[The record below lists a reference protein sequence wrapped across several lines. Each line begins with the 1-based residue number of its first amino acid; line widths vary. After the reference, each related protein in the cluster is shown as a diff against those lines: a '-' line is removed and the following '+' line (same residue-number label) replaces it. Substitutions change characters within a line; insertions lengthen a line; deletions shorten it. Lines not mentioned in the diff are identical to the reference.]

1 MIRAPVDG
9 LELEYEV
16 RGAGEPVV
24 LIHAGVI
31 AGFFAPLIEQPA
43 LVGAYRVVRHH
54 RAGYAGSD
62 RVEGPLPFTGQAT
75 HCRALM
81 DHLGIERAHVVGHSS
96 SACMALQLAVDAPE
110 VVLSLALL
118 DPARPAPPTA
128 LHRHTVETVLLPA
141 LDQYRAG
148 DPAAAVDTFM
158 RGVCGAGYR
167 APLEAARPGRVR
179 AGRGRRG
186 HVLRPA
192 SCPRSWS
199 GRSTATPPLASR
211 CRRWSFSAATAS
223 RSSRERQE
231 LLLDWLPNAEPF
243 ELPGASHL
251 LQVQEPRAM
260 AEALASFAARH
271 PGSAPSSPRGVP
283 REFGTPG
290 GPQVEPS
297 ASRRATWARE
307 Y

>member
-1 MIRAPVDG
+1 VIRAPVDG

-31 AGFFAPLIEQPA
+31 AGFFAPLMEQPA

-110 VVLSLALL
+110 AVLSLALL

-167 APLEAARPGRVR
+167 APLEAAVPGAFEQAVADADTFFGQELPAVMEWSLDRDAAALITVP
-179 AGRGRRG
+179 ALV
-186 HVLRPA
+186 VLGGDSEPV
-192 SCPRSWS
+192 
-199 GRSTATPPLASR
+199 
-211 CRRWSFSAATAS
+211 F
-223 RSSRERQE
+223 RERQE

-271 PGSAPSSPRGVP
+271 PGSAP
-283 REFGTPG
+283 
-290 GPQVEPS
+290 
-297 ASRRATWARE
+297 
-307 Y
+307 